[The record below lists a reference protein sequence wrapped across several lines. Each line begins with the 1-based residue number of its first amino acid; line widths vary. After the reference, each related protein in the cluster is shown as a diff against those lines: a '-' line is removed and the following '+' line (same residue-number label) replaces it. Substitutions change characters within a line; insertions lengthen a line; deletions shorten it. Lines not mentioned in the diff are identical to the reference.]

1 MLAKCYVRIV
11 SILDLKLEKMKTA
24 TSFSESFVMYN
35 LIMTTILKIKLL
47 DRDLFHAYSLAII
60 PVDAN

>member
-24 TSFSESFVMYN
+24 TSFSESFRDVADIHY

-47 DRDLFHAYSLAII
+47 DRDLFHAYCW
-60 PVDAN
+60 P